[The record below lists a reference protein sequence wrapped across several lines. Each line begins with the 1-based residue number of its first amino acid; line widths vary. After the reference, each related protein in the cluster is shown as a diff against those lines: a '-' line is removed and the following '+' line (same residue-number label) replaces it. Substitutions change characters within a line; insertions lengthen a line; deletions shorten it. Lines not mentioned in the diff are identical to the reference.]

1 MVQQIRFKSWGI
13 LFLSYSLLN
22 TSIARAEPIQDLA
35 RITQKIAIRAQNIR
49 SGDPVN
55 DLIQAIVLIAS
66 VLNATEPQIEKF
78 AADTENFY
86 PKAEGFINEFQ
97 QMLDNYGESWISF
110 SQSFSQ
116 IASIVVQHSPEMIPK
131 INAALDSI
139 TNISQVVNQNSEPFM
154 RGFGSASSAI
164 TGIANTKL
172 LMGAL
177 AGAIAV
183 AWCLKYEE
191 LGQYVFTLDPDR
203 NVFYQSASYCGKCI
217 SSGWSWLSAGKSRS
231 CSNRPEDRES
241 GGTDLELGLPIQTPE
256 EQLTL
261 TRRSSSRSV
270 GQYRSPHLLPDK
282 PSS

>member
-1 MVQQIRFKSWGI
+1 MVQQIKFKFWGI
-13 LFLSYSLLN
+13 LFLSYSILS

-35 RITQKIAIRAQNIR
+35 RITQNIATQAQNIR

-55 DLIQAIVLIAS
+55 DLIQAIVLIAN
-66 VLNATEPQIEKF
+66 VLNTTAPQIEKF
-78 AADTENFY
+78 AKDTENFY
-86 PKAEGFINEFQ
+86 PKAEGFINNFQ
-97 QMLDNYGESWISF
+97 ELLDNYGESWISF

-116 IASIVVQHSPEMIPK
+116 IASIIVQHSPEMIPK

-139 TNISQVVNQNSEPFM
+139 TNINQVVNQNSEPFM

-164 TGIANTKL
+164 TGIASTKL
-172 LMGAL
+172 LMGVL

-191 LGQYVFTLDPDR
+191 LGKYVFTFDPNR
-203 NVFYQSASYCGKCI
+203 NVFYQGANYCGKCF
-217 SSGWSWLSAGKSRS
+217 SSSWNWLSIRKSRS

-241 GGTDLELGLPIQTPE
+241 GGTDLELGLPIQTSD
-256 EQLTL
+256 EQITL

-270 GQYRSPHLLPDK
+270 GQYKSPHLLPDR